1 MAFKRSA
8 VRSRLSPPKRPEIV
22 RFQAFFFSVSQC
34 MTGTL
39 SRMDVTALLVESCLR
54 WLISHIRND
63 GLITVVTGSGVD
75 TRQINHLTGRSGRI
89 LNHAGYSCS
98 GGLPGL
104 LIGSGVGGSL
114 DFGGAVTSRALLSFG
129 LYSVCHL
136 LFAKLLRNGVKRAG
150 LMVGHRVY
158 PSFLG
163 LCMRRLHIG
172 LFGRAI

>member
-22 RFQAFFFSVSQC
+22 RFQVFFFSVCQC
-34 MTGTL
+34 MLGTL
-39 SRMDVTALLVESCLR
+39 PWVDVTALLAGSRLR
-54 WLISHIRND
+54 RFISRIGSD
-63 GLITVVTGSGVD
+63 GFLTLMIDGSLDAGQV
-75 TRQINHLTGRSGRI
+75 NHLIGRSGCI

-114 DFGGAVTSRALLSFG
+114 DFGGAVTSGALLSFG

-136 LFAKLLRNGVKRAG
+136 PFT
-150 LMVGHRVY
+150 
-158 PSFLG
+158 
-163 LCMRRLHIG
+163 
-172 LFGRAI
+172 